1 MIITFYRWL
10 KEVIGF
16 VLNKIDEGNL
26 DREIVIAKVTS
37 LVSDTPFCALS
48 RYRYLKTSD
57 FTDDITTINAN
68 ELLMVAGGGGP
79 EQ

>member
-1 MIITFYRWL
+1 M
-10 KEVIGF
+10 IGF
-16 VLNKIDEGNL
+16 VLNKIDEGAL
-26 DREIVIAKVTS
+26 DREIVIAKFTS

-48 RYRYLKTSD
+48 RYRNLRTSD

-68 ELLMVAGGGGP
+68 ELLMGAGGGGL